1 MTSRQ
6 SGRSGQAL
14 IEFAL
19 VLPLLALLLLGI
31 ITFGLY
37 LNANLTVEQAARI
50 GARAGAIGDPLG
62 CPGDSAKAGQETIYG
77 HVDDEINLGL
87 GLSAPKS
94 PAKTL
99 LTPLP
104 TMTVNP
110 NDTVQDDVTVTVTYP
125 YQPLIVI
132 PGIMPGTVT
141 LAQAYTMMVQ
151 NQPPP
156 GSVVPGPGPNTWTYQ
171 TSCP

>member
-1 MTSRQ
+1 MKSRP

-37 LNANLTVEQAARI
+37 LNANVTVEQAARI
-50 GARAGAIGDPLG
+50 GARAAAIGDPLG
-62 CPGDSAKAGQETIYG
+62 CPGDSAQAGQQTIYG
-77 HVDDEINLGL
+77 YVDDQINLGL

-99 LTPLP
+99 LQPPP

-110 NDTVQDDVTVTVTYP
+110 SDSAQDDVTVTVTYP

-132 PGIMPGTVT
+132 PGIMPATVT
-141 LAQAYTMMVQ
+141 LTQAYTMMVE

-156 GSVVPGPGPNTWTYQ
+156 GSLVGSNGSWTYQ

>member
-1 MTSRQ
+1 MRRHP
-6 SGRSGQAL
+6 SGRRGQAL
-14 IEFAL
+14 VEFAL

-37 LNANLTVEQAARI
+37 LNANVTVEQAARI
-50 GARAGAIGDPLG
+50 GARAAAIGDPLG
-62 CPGDSAKAGQETIYG
+62 CPGDSAKAGQQTIYG
-77 HVDDEINLGL
+77 YVDDQINLGL

-99 LTPLP
+99 LTPPP
-104 TMTVNP
+104 TLSVDP
-110 NDTVQDDVTVTVTYP
+110 ADTAQDDVTVTVAYP

-132 PGIMPGTVT
+132 PGVMPATVT
-141 LAQAYTMMVQ
+141 LTQTYTMMVQ

-156 GSVVPGPGPNTWTYQ
+156 GAVTGPVNNTWTYQ
-171 TSCP
+171 TACP